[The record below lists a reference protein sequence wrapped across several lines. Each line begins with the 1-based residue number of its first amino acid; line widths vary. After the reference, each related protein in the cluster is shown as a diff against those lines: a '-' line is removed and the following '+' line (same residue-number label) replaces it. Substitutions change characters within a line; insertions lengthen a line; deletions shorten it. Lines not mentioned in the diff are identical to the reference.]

1 MTTLSNEEFL
11 NEFTSNLASGPDG
24 TPLTAIVLDDG
35 SVAVFWQDDAVADGA
50 IRHRM
55 YDLEGNPLQE
65 DLVITAPTSAGP
77 DNVFISPVYEGGFII
92 MWQDDET
99 GVSYQNFD
107 ANGNAFEAEAPYLK
121 EETIDGV
128 VYQSVVI
135 PPGWYMSEGA
145 AAIYYNW
152 ALSEEASGI
161 VSVEGSEGLQIYRY
175 SAEYLSMVYG
185 TSGNES
191 MTGTDGE
198 DMFAGLGGNDGLSG
212 ADGEDDLFGGSGNDA
227 LNGGTGDDMLS
238 GGSGNDALN
247 GGSGND
253 MLSGGTGNDSFV
265 TDGSDAIAENAGEG
279 TDTVQSSGS
288 MTLGANLENLVLS
301 GTGAIDG
308 TGNGGANSLTGNG
321 SANGL
326 TGAGGADKLAGGGGA
341 DNLAGGSGADR
352 LAGGSGAD
360 SLVGGSGSDSFVFDT
375 TLGSGNVDTIADFNV
390 VADTIRLDDAVFK
403 GLSDGTLAAS
413 AFASNTSGNAADASD
428 RIIYETDTGKLFFDR
443 DGDGGAAK
451 IQFATVDANLT
462 LTTADF
468 FVF

>member
-77 DNVFISPVYEGGFII
+77 DNVVISAVPPGGFVVL
-92 MWQDDET
+92 WQDDT
-99 GVSYQNFD
+99 GVTYQNFD
-107 ANGNAFEAEAPYLK
+107 VNGSFDSSIDENGNS
-121 EETIDGV
+121 TGV
-128 VYQSVVI
+128 VWSDLQ
-135 PPGWYMSEGA
+135 A
-145 AAIYYNW
+145 DIYYNW
-152 ALSEEASGI
+152 TLSVQGSS
-161 VSVEGSEGLQIYRY
+161 VSVNGSEDALVYVWN
-175 SAEYLSMVYG
+175 SDYLNRTFG
-185 TSGNES
+185 TSGNEA
-191 MTGTDGE
+191 MTGTEGE
-198 DMFAGLGGNDGLSG
+198 DMLAGLGGNDSLSG
-212 ADGEDDLFGGSGNDA
+212 AGGEDDLF
-227 LNGGTGDDMLS
+227 

-288 MTLGANLENLVLS
+288 MTLGANLENLVLT
-301 GTGAIDG
+301 GTGAISG

-326 TGAGGADKLAGGGGA
+326 AGAGGADNLAGGGGA
-341 DNLAGGSGADR
+341 DNLAGGGGADR
-352 LAGGSGAD
+352 LAGGR
-360 SLVGGSGSDSFVFDT
+360 GSDSFVFDT
-375 TLGSGNVDTIADFNV
+375 KLGSGNVDTIADLNV
-390 VADTIRLDDAVFK
+390 VADTIRLDDAIFK
-403 GLSDGTLAAS
+403 GLLGGTLAAS

-428 RIIYETDTGKLFFDR
+428 RIIYESDTGKIYFDS
-443 DGDGGAAK
+443 DGTGSAAK
-451 IQFATVDANLT
+451 VQFATLDKNLA
-462 LTTADF
+462 LTHADF
-468 FVF
+468 IVF